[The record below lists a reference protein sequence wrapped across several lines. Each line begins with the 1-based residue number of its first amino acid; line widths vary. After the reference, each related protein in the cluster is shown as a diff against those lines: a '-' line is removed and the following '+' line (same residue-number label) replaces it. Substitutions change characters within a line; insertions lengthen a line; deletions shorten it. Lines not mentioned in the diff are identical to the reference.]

1 MTFPRTGTPGRID
14 LYKRGH
20 SSSKPSAAPAPPPA
34 QLPLLPARPAAGA
47 RPRPAWDDAMI
58 RARGQAEAYARAL
71 PDEYPPFLVTVAVGQ
86 EIQLFADFSRTG
98 KNYTHFPDATRFRI
112 RLDDLRDPAI
122 RDRLALV
129 WSDPDA
135 LDPARTAARVTREIA
150 GRLAARNSCFVG
162 AHPPRPSSPIAAA
175 AGIRNAE
182 GDRSLAV
189 HRETLNLGGLAV
201 DRSRRFASDVP
212 RRR

>member
-1 MTFPRTGTPGRID
+1 MV
-14 LYKRGH
+14 
-20 SSSKPSAAPAPPPA
+20 
-34 QLPLLPARPAAGA
+34 
-47 RPRPAWDDAMI
+47 

-86 EIQLFADFSRTG
+86 DIQLFADFSRTG

-122 RDRLALV
+122 RDRLRLV

-150 GRLAARNSCFVG
+150 GRLAALGNSFEAQDHAARQASRASSC
-162 AHPPRPSSPIAAA
+162 AASSPCSP
-175 AGIRNAE
+175 RT
-182 GDRSLAV
+182 S
-189 HRETLNLGGLAV
+189 
-201 DRSRRFASDVP
+201 ASSP
-212 RRR
+212 RTASAIS